1 MGRSYR
7 DSSLKQKSVCEGI
20 VTALHIHSTFHLQF
34 NERKLRANNTP
45 ALRGKVWWFWGN
57 LTSLFHAMDTC
68 SFVVW
73 QRAARWTCFL
83 LRSQI
88 PSLSPEP
95 RTSAHSCTGVLRPC
109 LPLSGTQGHLAGW
122 ALNHTAVALWDGLQV
137 LLGVP
142 RMPRKHTGT
151 VKTSTLPQ
159 ICY

>member
-20 VTALHIHSTFHLQF
+20 VTSLHIHSTFHLQF

-68 SFVVW
+68 SFVLW
-73 QRAARWTCFL
+73 RRAAGWTRFL

-95 RTSAHSCTGVLRPC
+95 RTSAHSCTGVL
-109 LPLSGTQGHLAGW
+109 LPSTRLWNAGTPGRLSTESHGSCSLRRAAGAAGCAQDATKTHW
-122 ALNHTAVALWDGLQV
+122 NCQ
-137 LLGVP
+137 
-142 RMPRKHTGT
+142 
-151 VKTSTLPQ
+151 TSTLPQ